1 MILPAVR
8 ERLEAVLRHPAME
21 GAVNSLR
28 AGGQHVSLSGLHDV
42 AKALVAAYATH
53 ALRRPAFFITDSNRR
68 AEALAETVRFFA
80 NVFPGAAGGTATL
93 PAFDTLPWEA
103 PGSIRMRLF
112 ICRSRARWPPTPK
125 FRWRK

>member
-1 MILPAVR
+1 MILTAVR
-8 ERLEAVLRHPAME
+8 ERVEALLRHAALQ
-21 GAVNSLR
+21 GALGALRSGAGEISL
-28 AGGQHVSLSGLHDV
+28 GGLHDV
-42 AKALVAAYATH
+42 AKAFVAAYVTH

-103 PGSIRMRLF
+103 QSPHPDILERRAATLFRLADGQ
-112 ICRSRARWPPTPK
+112 ISL
-125 FRWRK
+125 